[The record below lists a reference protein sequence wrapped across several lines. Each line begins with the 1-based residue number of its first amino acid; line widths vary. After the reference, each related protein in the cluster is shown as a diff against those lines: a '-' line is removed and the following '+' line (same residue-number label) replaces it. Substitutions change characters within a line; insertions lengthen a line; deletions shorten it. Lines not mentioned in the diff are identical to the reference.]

1 MESPRTKLVIGSL
14 IATIVF
20 LKLLIVSTDSVSEK
34 ARQTL
39 MDLTAEDNRNI
50 GDGVYSDEYR
60 YGFHL
65 TLAEPDP
72 DDPIEDESLRNLA
85 AFSRANGITHVRL
98 DADGPPLNI
107 PSPNTDHP

>member
-1 MESPRTKLVIGSL
+1 MEPEIH
-14 IATIVF
+14 
-20 LKLLIVSTDSVSEK
+20 KLLILSTDSVSEK

-65 TLAEPDP
+65 TPG
-72 DDPIEDESLRNLA
+72 
-85 AFSRANGITHVRL
+85 RA
-98 DADGPPLNI
+98 GPRR
-107 PSPNTDHP
+107 SH